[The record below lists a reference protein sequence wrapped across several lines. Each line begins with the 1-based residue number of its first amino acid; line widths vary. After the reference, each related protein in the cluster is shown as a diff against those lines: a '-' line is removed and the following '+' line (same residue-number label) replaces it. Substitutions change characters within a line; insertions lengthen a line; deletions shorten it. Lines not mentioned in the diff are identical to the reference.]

1 MARSYSRE
9 RALLRD
15 AANSAFGRQRD
26 VLESAGRLLGGLSQL
41 SGRKLIQKTPLAPK
55 KSGIGGFIA
64 TGLAAAIVAG
74 VAYVA
79 WQLLRTDDK
88 AWIDDEFD
96 VD

>member
-9 RALLRD
+9 RAMLRD

-41 SGRKLIQKTPLAPK
+41 TGRKLIQKTPLAPK

-64 TGLAAAIVAG
+64 AGL
-74 VAYVA
+74 AYVA
-79 WQLLRTDDK
+79 WQLLRTDDN
-88 AWIDDEFD
+88 AWVDDEFD